1 MSDRFLIFIFCLA
14 EVLGMLGI
22 SSFAA
27 LLPEMQAEWALSNAD
42 AGWITG
48 IYFAGYLVTVPVLV
62 SLTDRMDPQIGRAS
76 CRERV

>member
-1 MSDRFLIFIFCLA
+1 MSDRFLILIFCVA

-27 LLPEMQAEWALSNAD
+27 LLPEMQAEWSLSNAD

-48 IYFAGYLVTVPVLV
+48 IYFAGYLVAVPVLV
-62 SLTDRMDPQIGRAS
+62 GLTDHRNPRGG
-76 CRERV
+76 ERLRP